1 MHRFA
6 SCNLCWFVMCRF
18 SVVAGGRA
26 CEVQGPEQVLLPV
39 RCVPFVQLHVSI
51 AVHCVSLGAVI
62 SLVWLREPR
71 PFA

>member
-1 MHRFA
+1 MHR
-6 SCNLCWFVMCRF
+6 FVMCRF
-18 SVVAGGRA
+18 SAVAGGRA

-39 RCVPFVQLHVSI
+39 RCAPFVQLHVSI
-51 AVHCVSLGAVI
+51 AVHCVLGAVI